1 MESACGINDAINED
15 DNVPAEGQISTIYT
29 SDIGVRDPLE
39 LKRSQSSR
47 DAYNE
52 LKDLRKELNTF
63 KHKYLVLKK
72 ELANR
77 ESDYKVLE
85 E

>member
-29 SDIGVRDPLE
+29 SDIGLRDPLE

-47 DAYNE
+47 DA
-52 LKDLRKELNTF
+52 
-63 KHKYLVLKK
+63 
-72 ELANR
+72 
-77 ESDYKVLE
+77 
-85 E
+85 